1 MTNVRLVTS
10 FNEDMLNTTSSHF
23 FQSIKDNVEP
33 SIKLS
38 AYHHDCKLDAYSLAK
53 SNSFTFKNLHDV
65 KDHEDFMAKN
75 VEHNGTEN
83 NSIPYNIKLDGLH

>member
-38 AYHHDCKLDAYSLAK
+38 AYPHDRDWETSLR
-53 SNSFTFKNLHDV
+53 
-65 KDHEDFMAKN
+65 
-75 VEHNGTEN
+75 
-83 NSIPYNIKLDGLH
+83 